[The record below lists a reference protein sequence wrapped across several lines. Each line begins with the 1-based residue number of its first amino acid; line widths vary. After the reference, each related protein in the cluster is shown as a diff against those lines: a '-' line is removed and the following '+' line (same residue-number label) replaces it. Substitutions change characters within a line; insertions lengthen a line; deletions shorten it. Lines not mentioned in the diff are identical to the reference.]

1 MIGTPEIL
9 SRARELISSFATLY
23 SNFTRLNR
31 NFSTKVG
38 KVSTY
43 QEDLVYAHKPT
54 AYTYGG
60 GRLLKRLEGNQ
71 NSYQL
76 LALIY

>member
-1 MIGTPEIL
+1 M
-9 SRARELISSFATLY
+9 
-23 SNFTRLNR
+23 TRLNR

-43 QEDLVYAHKPT
+43 QEDLVSAHKPT